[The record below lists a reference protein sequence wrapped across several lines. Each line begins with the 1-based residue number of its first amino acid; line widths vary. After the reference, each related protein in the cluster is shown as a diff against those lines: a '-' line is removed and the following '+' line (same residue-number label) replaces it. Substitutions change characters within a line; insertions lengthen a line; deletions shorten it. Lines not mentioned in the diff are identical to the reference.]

1 MADCWRLLH
10 SCLRDSDTHFSS
22 ISIPLHNFALQS
34 FDWNSFLETPIFWT
48 RYHFSLISQLTM
60 ITLWKIQ
67 NNNYYCGIL
76 SWVPHHYWNLRMLR
90 YFCCPHNSLAAGCN
104 SSVFLTQKQP
114 LFTAHS
120 LWQRES
126 SVLIQS
132 FPLIFLFLF
141 NDIPVL
147 SDKVQVITLFFLI
160 HLISFCSLSLINDS
174 NRLFPFT
181 FFSSFFIFS
190 DAQRCAW

>member
-1 MADCWRLLH
+1 MR
-10 SCLRDSDTHFSS
+10 
-22 ISIPLHNFALQS
+22 
-34 FDWNSFLETPIFWT
+34 
-48 RYHFSLISQLTM
+48 
-60 ITLWKIQ
+60 
-67 NNNYYCGIL
+67 
-76 SWVPHHYWNLRMLR
+76 R

-104 SSVFLTQKQP
+104 SSVFLTQKQL

-181 FFSSFFIFS
+181 FFPHFLYFLMHRDVHDKDSSMSAPLYIYFFPK
-190 DAQRCAW
+190 DLLLCWL